1 MAPDDV
7 LQEMRTEFTHGR
19 GRRPKPRRYV
29 GGLLVSFADFLIEL
43 GVPGAGFHSLDDLF
57 RRFPQITEGVSTITV
72 QTPSGQKTIRPA
84 YERAHRFFIWENKR
98 LDYPRSQPY
107 ATGKWSD
114 YRHWLDAMVSF
125 SLADLQRIAE
135 ETRTFVLGQLTPHV
149 FNPLDVRVEPP
160 IFLMLLRDFPF
171 GQRAVRETTGAS
183 FQAAVFAY
191 IRADAPHLQVEARKV
206 RTGSAREAGIG
217 DIDAWEGDQLVI
229 SAEVKQYV
237 VTGSIQEE
245 IEFFVSEVRQRGAL
259 GLVIAEDFKDGGR
272 ETIEALGITPLS
284 RADLVRIVSLW
295 DPLKQRAALN
305 AFQWVVVHREQNGP
319 LIERVAKFLADVGYH
334 APQVPKEPE

>member
-1 MAPDDV
+1 M
-7 LQEMRTEFTHGR
+7 
-19 GRRPKPRRYV
+19 
-29 GGLLVSFADFLIEL
+29 LVSFADFLIEL
-43 GVPGAGFHSLDDLF
+43 GVPSAGFRSLDDLF
-57 RRFPQITEGVSTITV
+57 EQFPQITEGVSTITV
-72 QTPSGQKTIRPA
+72 QTPEGQKTIRPA
-84 YERAHRFFIWENKR
+84 YERAHRYFIWEHKR

-107 ATGKWSD
+107 ATGKWAD
-114 YRHWLDAMVSF
+114 YRHWLDAMVTF
-125 SLADLQRIAE
+125 SLVDLQRIADE
-135 ETRTFVLGQLTPHV
+135 ARAFVLEQLTPHV

-171 GQRAVRETTGAS
+171 AQRAVRETTGAS

-229 SAEVKQYV
+229 SAEVKHYV
-237 VTGSIQEE
+237 VTGAIQEE

-259 GLVIAEDFKDGGR
+259 GLVIAEDFRDGAR

-284 RADLVRIVSLW
+284 RADLVRIVALW

-319 LIERVAKFLADVGYH
+319 LIERVARFLADVGYRATNL
-334 APQVPKEPE
+334 APNQPT